1 MKDRLGNEAGAMD
14 RAHSGKQNGFKKKG
28 KYEKPESTANAFFKA
43 LKIKVDLKLQ
53 DGCPWT
59 SS

>member
-1 MKDRLGNEAGAMD
+1 MD

-28 KYEKPESTANAFFKA
+28 KSEKPESTANEFFKA